1 MADIT
6 PKIIFAPGC
15 FDDFEGTQ
23 EELDQLVSEINR
35 MVETGELFEKAEAI
49 DLDQVIDQLTDD
61 ELAELM
67 QLLGEADDDTPPR
80 LLQ

>member
-1 MADIT
+1 MSDIT